1 LEPTTTQTVR
11 GSCAALT
18 GHSPDGAVVHKG
30 FARVR
35 VIHIDVTCVS
45 AISATATRWRHA
57 QPEDHRSGSSA
68 GRAHH
73 PPTGTCCWRERFGD
87 PARGQQRSMAGGSA
101 RHLRHFCGSAGS
113 NSPTTCGHSPF
124 RPRIDDHGRGRLHHD
139 QLTYV
144 PFGCDGV
151 DTLVA
156 EHRRPRDTA
165 FIRVNRTSRLP
176 EPVWWID
183 TTSPGANADHDAA
196 PPWWVP
202 GDPLAP
208 SARRWTI
215 PIAPAARA
223 AIDAVRFHCLQTATA
238 ADLDAFRRHQLL
250 RDVRALLCEV
260 VQRLHCSVDDLLKE
274 LAAAPQRGSALANR
288 ALEDVIAGCRSTAE
302 CDLRDFI
309 RSCRFLPEPRW
320 NQPLPGFSKVVP
332 DACWPEARLVVEVD
346 SVEWHQFGDAP
357 EKTARRHALYAA
369 LGWRV
374 FPVSPH
380 RLRTDAV
387 QVRRELVTAY
397 RSGLAQA

>member
-1 LEPTTTQTVR
+1 MRNPRITALAHQQDGLITRQQALAAGASASAIRHAVRSGRWQVAVR
-11 GSCAALT
+11 GIYATFAGPLGRIHRLRVAILHSGPESVIT
-18 GHSPDGAVVHKG
+18 G
-30 FARVR
+30 
-35 VIHIDVTCVS
+35 
-45 AISATATRWRHA
+45 ATACA
-57 QPEDHRSGSSA
+57 
-68 GRAHH
+68 
-73 PPTGTCCWRERFGD
+73 
-87 PARGQQRSMAGGSA
+87 MIN
-101 RHLRHFCGSAGS
+101 LR
-113 NSPTTCGHSPF
+113 
-124 RPRIDDHGRGRLHHD
+124 
-139 QLTYV
+139 YV
-144 PFGCDGV
+144 PFGYDGV

-215 PIAPAARA
+215 PMAPAARA
-223 AIDAVRFHCLQTATA
+223 AIDAVRFHCLQTAAA

-260 VQRLHCSVDDLLKE
+260 VQRRHCSVDDLLNE